1 MYKNMRNKKRTATV
15 MTIPDSITER
25 EFKKLLEEWW
35 NRGGYEQIQ
44 INATNTATDYS
55 QYRDDLPAYAIEQ
68 WYRMDWNKQLKIC
81 RESGSPEK
89 WISRVMGL
97 SIKSNSSPFHSQ
109 YRKFSL
115 KSREQFDATTTLAPL
130 WHQEEPTDYSE
141 DLCVRCMKMEI
152 EKLDFYEKMLVESIA
167 YKGIK
172 PKKFAE
178 EHNLDTVSVT
188 NNFYSIKKKLKKAC
202 QYYR

>member
-1 MYKNMRNKKRTATV
+1 MS
-15 MTIPDSITER
+15 IPDSITEG
-25 EFKKLLEEWW
+25 EFKVVLDEWW
-35 NRGGYEQIQ
+35 KDGGFEQVQ

-115 KSREQFDATTTLAPL
+115 KSREQFDSTTTMKPL
-130 WHQEEPTDYSE
+130 WAQDEPTDYSE

-152 EKLDFYEKMLVESIA
+152 EKLDFYEKMLMEA
-167 YKGIK
+167 MTYKGYK
-172 PKKFAE
+172 PKKFAQE
-178 EHNLDTVSVT
+178 YDLDVVSVT
-188 NNFYSIKKKLKKAC
+188 NNWYAVKKKLQKAC
-202 QYYR
+202 GNYR

>member
-1 MYKNMRNKKRTATV
+1 MV
-15 MTIPDSITER
+15 IPDNVTEQQ
-25 EFKKLLEEWW
+25 FKKLLEEWW
-35 NRGGYEQIQ
+35 NDGGFEQVQ

-115 KSREQFDATTTLAPL
+115 KSREQFDATTTMKPM
-130 WHQEEPTDYSE
+130 WHQDEPTDYSE
-141 DLCVRCMKMEI
+141 DLCVKCMKIEI
-152 EKLDFYEKMLVESIA
+152 EKLDFYEKMLTDAMVF
-167 YKGIK
+167 KGYK
-172 PKKFAE
+172 PKKFAAE
-178 EHNLDTVSVT
+178 YDLDVVSVT
-188 NNFYSIKKKLKKAC
+188 NNWYAVKKKLQKAC
-202 QYYR
+202 KNFR